1 MWRSIKAH
9 TRIVGAQFWLQRAR
23 GSALRQPLNATQSR
37 SYCKPTQVRQ
47 RTHQQNPTA
56 PLSVVL
62 RSAPQRIL
70 VVKKENDARV
80 QLAFDRVVAHIQ
92 KAYPHVR
99 LFHEQSPSLPAAVSA
114 WRAGDSPPDLVI
126 TLGGDGTVLRVS
138 SLFSNTIVPPVLSF
152 SMGTLGFLLPFHI
165 RAFPAA
171 LAHVFAGR
179 GTVLNRMRLA
189 CRFQHTEDINEEWQV
204 MNEITLHR
212 GRSAHLTTIDTFVDG
227 QHLTEG
233 IADGLIL
240 STPTGSTAYSL
251 SAGGPIVHESV
262 PALLLTPICP
272 RSLSFR
278 PLLLPGE
285 SHVALQLSEKSRAE
299 TAEVFMDGKAVGS
312 LHRGETVLVSASIHP
327 IPCVSRSSLGR
338 SATSFFED
346 ATAEDDWVRDINT
359 LLQFNA
365 TFRNKDHG
373 LLQPPDDPESDAL
386 GFNDLG
392 VGESSP
398 YTQESR

>member
-1 MWRSIKAH
+1 LEIGYVVFYAVDSRITDAH
-9 TRIVGAQFWLQRAR
+9 TR
-23 GSALRQPLNATQSR
+23 NT
-37 SYCKPTQVRQ
+37 
-47 RTHQQNPTA
+47 
-56 PLSVVL
+56 
-62 RSAPQRIL
+62 
-70 VVKKENDARV
+70 
-80 QLAFDRVVAHIQ
+80 
-92 KAYPHVR
+92 
-99 LFHEQSPSLPAAVSA
+99 
-114 WRAGDSPPDLVI
+114 GDSPPDLVL

-138 SLFSNTIVPPVLSF
+138 TLFSNTIVPPVLSF

-165 RAFPAA
+165 RTFPTA

-189 CRFQHTEDINEEWQV
+189 CRFQHNEDNDIMEEWQV

-212 GRSAHLTTIDTFVDG
+212 GRSPHLTTIDAFVDG
-227 QHLTEG
+227 QHLTEC

-278 PLLLPGE
+278 PLLLPGG
-285 SHVALQLSEKSRAE
+285 SHVALQLSQKSRAE
-299 TAEVFMDGKAVGS
+299 PAEVFMDGKAVRS
-312 LHRGETVLVSASIHP
+312 LHRGESVLVSASQHP

-338 SATSFFED
+338 SATSFFDD
-346 ATAEDDWVRDINT
+346 ANSEDDWVRDINT

-365 TFRNKDHG
+365 TFRNKDEG
-373 LLQPPDDPESDAL
+373 LLQPPDDIEGDNM

-392 VGESSP
+392 VQKNNAANSP
-398 YTQESR
+398 YTQDER